1 MVWVNNCFFFIYA
14 DICKT
19 SVSRKVTYCLSN
31 LVNIN
36 PLIMS
41 DFPFIHFKIQLCKRY
56 VVKAVWTSD
65 SITKFD
71 WVVKIRSIHSD
82 EPPIINVGSLITCC
96 EPSWEVTPSVLES
109 SYVIMLL
116 LYQRLNFAL
125 KPPRTCDS

>member
-1 MVWVNNCFFFIYA
+1 
-14 DICKT
+14 
-19 SVSRKVTYCLSN
+19 
-31 LVNIN
+31 
-36 PLIMS
+36 MS
-41 DFPFIHFKIQLCKRY
+41 DFPFMRFKIQLCKRY

-82 EPPIINVGSLITCC
+82 EPPIINVGSLIACC